1 MTCWLGRLA
10 VFAVGALLVASP
22 RAHAQEGGGGGGEA
36 GGSGCG
42 DLFGD
47 LIHVKRDATSGVP
60 ILQKRWV
67 AGPKDVYAW
76 AYCPIAVDANG
87 NELGFLPDS
96 CDVDPATG
104 TAVAVDYFGRL
115 SAGRTKERN
124 IRMHFDEVIDK
135 IKGSQAV
142 SRDQTGRLMLG
153 TSCSSVTP
161 EAATCFEWTLVDSPV
176 ENIALYHRLMK
187 YGHFRTD
194 PAELDTSAHGDP
206 TTLPQYHP
214 ALAAA
219 DLLKFTGATRAL
231 LPGACEG
238 TACYAP
244 EPLSPADFVLATS
257 FLATG
262 ADKDG
267 KITVDLV
274 EYVNRILKIPVA
286 TPESAAALVTLPA
299 KIRDCGSDPAAQEP
313 NVALCPV
320 ADAAPGLPAPANERF
335 VDFGPVSYL
344 RSASFDATVPVLK
357 PASTLGL
364 NTGRQMAVM
373 AIMKTTLDDVWV
385 VDPVVRLL
393 EYLEAR
399 NGLATSAGTNVTGF
413 VNAGNDALRC
423 IEFVH
428 NYAVP
433 LDLGWNFTP

>member
-1 MTCWLGRLA
+1 MTGWLGRSA
-10 VFAVGALLVASP
+10 VVAVGALLAASP
-22 RAHAQEGGGGGGEA
+22 RAYAQEGGGGEA

-47 LIHVKRDATSGVP
+47 LVHVKRDAATGVP

-67 AGPKDVYAW
+67 AGPQDVYAW

-87 NELGFLPDS
+87 NELAFVAGT
-96 CDVDPATG
+96 CDPTPATSV
-104 TAVAVDYFGRL
+104 VAVDYFGRL

-124 IRMHFDEVIDK
+124 VRMHFDEVIDK
-135 IKGSQAV
+135 IKGSEAV

-194 PAELDTSAHGDP
+194 PLELDASAHGDP

-231 LPGACEG
+231 LPGPCTGAD
-238 TACYAP
+238 CYAP
-244 EPLSPADFVLATS
+244 EPLTGEDFVLAAP

-267 KITVDLV
+267 RITVDLV
-274 EYVNRILKIPVA
+274 QYLNRILKIPVK
-286 TPESAAALVTLPA
+286 TGESAAAVSTLPA
-299 KIRDCGSDPAAQEP
+299 KVRDCGSDPAAQEP

-335 VDFGPVSYL
+335 VNYAPVSYL
-344 RSASFDATVPVLK
+344 RSANFDAIVGVLK
-357 PASTLGL
+357 PASTIGL
-364 NTGRQMAVM
+364 NTGRQLAVM
-373 AIMKTTLDDVWV
+373 AMLQTPLDDVWV
-385 VDPVVRLL
+385 VDLQVSLL
-393 EYLEAR
+393 EYLDVR
-399 NGLATSAGTNVTGF
+399 NGLATAAGANVTGF
-413 VNAGNDALRC
+413 VNDGNDALRC
-423 IEFVH
+423 VEFVH

-433 LDLGWNFTP
+433 LNLGWNFTP

>member
-1 MTCWLGRLA
+1 MSEGTTRLA
-10 VFAVGALLVASP
+10 AIAVGAVLAAP
-22 RAHAQEGGGGGGEA
+22 CAYAQSGHGGEE
-36 GGSGCG
+36 GSGCG

-47 LIHVKRDATSGVP
+47 LIHVKRDATTGVP

-67 AGPKDVYAW
+67 AGPQNVYAW

-96 CDVDPATG
+96 CDLDPATG

-153 TSCSSVTP
+153 TSCSAVTP

-194 PAELDTSAHGDP
+194 PMELDTSAHGDP

-214 ALAAA
+214 ALAEA

-231 LPGACEG
+231 LPGPCADA
-238 TACYAP
+238 ACYAP
-244 EPLSPADFVLATS
+244 EPLTAEDFALAAPL
-257 FLATG
+257 LATG

-274 EYVNRILKIPVA
+274 HYVNRILKIPV
-286 TPESAAALVTLPA
+286 TTGESAATLSTLPA
-299 KIRDCGSDPAAQEP
+299 KVRDCGSDPAAQQP
-313 NVALCPV
+313 DVALCPV

-344 RSASFDATVPVLK
+344 RSANFNAIVGVLK
-357 PASTLGL
+357 PASTIGL
-364 NTGRQMAVM
+364 NTGRRLAVM
-373 AIMKTTLDDVWV
+373 AMLQTPLDDVWV
-385 VDPVVRLL
+385 EDLQVSLL
-393 EYLEAR
+393 EYLDVR
-399 NGLATSAGTNVTGF
+399 NGLATAAGTNVTGF
-413 VNAGNDALRC
+413 VNDTSDALRC
-423 IEFVH
+423 VEFVH

-433 LDLGWNFTP
+433 LNLGWNFQP